1 MPKLSRPKSALT
13 NPLVEASS
21 HTPLQLYLGAALRLV
36 LLLVV
41 AFSLAGCALFRGERD
56 EVDVEKLR
64 LKYQE
69 GKMGAL
75 LEIIEIYEDPEQ
87 VRSVRIAAA
96 RALGESRHPKA
107 VDALARTVSDAEALE
122 IDMML
127 TAIEV
132 LARIPSNASARA
144 LTQALSTT
152 DAKLDSLRSA
162 LIKGLESIGSE
173 DYIHTLI
180 DLYQASRESHFRMQ
194 RMLTQALGGIG
205 DEKAIPVLMNIAA
218 DPEVELATRSLAIE
232 ILAEKRTPEIIAMF
246 ADMLGDPATNLQLRD
261 FALRAMG
268 DIKEERL
275 VLALLETYQLG
286 RQEYYSLLNTLL
298 TALGEFDDPVIKPT
312 MLEIALS
319 HDFPLSFRKQAITNL
334 ANFNDPSVLD
344 QVIPLLEDPE
354 NYHLRME
361 ISALAEALLPGPEGK
376 ELLRRAA
383 LKAAN
388 TWRGEQ

>member
-1 MPKLSRPKSALT
+1 MSAL
-13 NPLVEASS
+13 S
-21 HTPLQLYLGAALRLV
+21 YLKKPAIKFRSGPGGI
-36 LLLVV
+36 LLLLLLT
-41 AFSLAGCALFRGERD
+41 ALALGLTGCALFLGERD

-75 LEIIEIYEDPEQ
+75 LEIIQIYEDPEQ

-96 RALGESRHPKA
+96 RAMGESRHPKA
-107 VDALARTVSDAEALE
+107 IDALARTVSDAEALD

-127 TAIEV
+127 IAIDL
-132 LARIPSNASARA
+132 LAGVPSNASARA

-162 LIKGLESIGSE
+162 LIAGLESIGSE

-180 DLYQASRESHFRMQ
+180 DLYQVSRESHLRME
-194 RMLTQALGGIG
+194 RMLTRALGGIG

-218 DPEVELATRSLAIE
+218 DPQVELATRNAAIE
-232 ILAEKRTPEIIAMF
+232 FLAEKRTPEVIRMF
-246 ADMLGDPATNLQLRD
+246 ANMLGDPASNLQLRD

-268 DIKEERL
+268 EIKEERL

-298 TALGEFDDPVIKPT
+298 TALGEFDDPAIKPA

-319 HDFPLSFRKQAITNL
+319 DDFPLSFRKQAITNL
-334 ANFNDPSVLD
+334 ANFNDPTVLD
-344 QVIPLLEDPE
+344 RVIPLLENPA
-354 NYHLRME
+354 NYHLKAE

-376 ELLRRAA
+376 ERIRRAA
-383 LKAAN
+383 LKATK
-388 TWRGEQ
+388 TWEGEQ

>member
-1 MPKLSRPKSALT
+1 MLNLYHPKSLFSRTKPTAGGIPYYILLIVLAFCLT
-13 NPLVEASS
+13 
-21 HTPLQLYLGAALRLV
+21 
-36 LLLVV
+36 
-41 AFSLAGCALFRGERD
+41 GCALFRRARD

-64 LKYQE
+64 LQYQK

-75 LEIIEIYEDPEQ
+75 LEIITIYEDPEQ
-87 VRSVRIAAA
+87 ALSVRIAAA

-107 VDALARTVSDAEALE
+107 VDALARTVSNAEALD

-127 TAIEV
+127 ASIEV
-132 LARIPSNASARA
+132 LAQIPSNASARA

-162 LIKGLESIGSE
+162 LINGLETIGSE

-180 DLYQASRESHFRMQ
+180 DLYQASRESHLRMQ
-194 RMLTQALGGIG
+194 RMLTRALGSIG

-218 DPEVELATRSLAIE
+218 DPEVELATRSAAIE
-232 ILAEKRTPEIIAMF
+232 LLAEKRTPEVIAMF
-246 ADMLGDPATNLQLRD
+246 ANMLGDPGTNMQLRD

-298 TALGEFDDPVIKPT
+298 TALGEFDDPAIKPT

-319 HDFPLSFRKQAITNL
+319 EDFPLSFRKRAITNL
-334 ANFNDPSVLD
+334 ANFNDPTVLD
-344 QVIPLLEDPE
+344 PVIALLEDPE
-354 NYHLRME
+354 NYHLREE
-361 ISALAEALLPGPEGK
+361 ISTLTEALLPGAEGR

-383 LKAAN
+383 LKAAK
-388 TWRGEQ
+388 TWEGEQ

>member
-1 MPKLSRPKSALT
+1 MPALSHPGRPAVPPRP
-13 NPLVEASS
+13 NP
-21 HTPLQLYLGAALRLV
+21 GGILRLF
-36 LLLVV
+36 LLATL
-41 AFSLAGCALFRGERD
+41 ALSLAGCALFRGERD

-64 LKYQE
+64 LQYQE

-75 LEIIEIYEDPEQ
+75 LEIITIYEDLEQ
-87 VRSVRIAAA
+87 ARSVRIAAA

-107 VDALARTVSDAEALE
+107 VDALARTVSDAEALD

-152 DAKLDSLRSA
+152 DAKLDSLRTA
-162 LIKGLESIGSE
+162 LIIGLESIGSE
-173 DYIHTLI
+173 HYIHTLI
-180 DLYQASRESHFRMQ
+180 DLYQASRESHLRMQ

-232 ILAEKRTPEIIAMF
+232 ILAEKRTPEVIAMF
-246 ADMLGDPATNLQLRD
+246 ANMLGDPATNLQLRD

-319 HDFPLSFRKQAITNL
+319 DDFPLSFRKQAITNL
-334 ANFNDPSVLD
+334 ANFNDPTVLD

-354 NYHLRME
+354 NYHLKTE
-361 ISALAEALLPGPEGK
+361 ISALTEALLPGPEGK

-383 LKAAN
+383 LKAAK
-388 TWRGEQ
+388 TWEGEQ

>member
-1 MPKLSRPKSALT
+1 MLKLSRPKSVLT
-13 NPLVEASS
+13 NPLVRAYS
-21 HTPLQLYLGAALRLV
+21 HTPLQVYLGAALRLV

-41 AFSLAGCALFRGERD
+41 AFSLVGCALFRRDRD

-64 LKYQE
+64 LQYQE

-75 LEIIEIYEDPEQ
+75 LEIIEIYENPEQ
-87 VRSVRIAAA
+87 ALSVRIAAA

-107 VDALARTVSDAEALE
+107 VDALARTVGDAEALD

-132 LARIPSNASARA
+132 LASIPSNASARA

-162 LIKGLESIGSE
+162 LITGLESIGSE

-180 DLYQASRESHFRMQ
+180 DLYQASRESHLRME
-194 RMLTQALGGIG
+194 RMLTRALGGIG

-218 DPEVELATRSLAIE
+218 DPEVELATRNAAIE
-232 ILAEKRTPEIIAMF
+232 FLAEKRTPEVIRMF

-298 TALGEFDDPVIKPT
+298 AALGEFDDPTIKPT
-312 MLEIALS
+312 MLEIALAD
-319 HDFPLSFRKQAITNL
+319 DFPLNFRKQAITHL
-334 ANFNDPSVLD
+334 ANFNDPTVLD
-344 QVIPLLEDPE
+344 RIIPLLEDPE
-354 NYHLRME
+354 NYHLKAE

-376 ELLRRAA
+376 ERIRRAA
-383 LKAAN
+383 LKATK
-388 TWRGEQ
+388 TWEGEQ

>member
-1 MPKLSRPKSALT
+1 MSALSY
-13 NPLVEASS
+13 PRKPAIKFRPGPSGIL
-21 HTPLQLYLGAALRLV
+21 HLLLLAALAL
-36 LLLVV
+36 
-41 AFSLAGCALFRGERD
+41 SLTGCALFLGERD

-69 GKMGAL
+69 GNMGAL
-75 LEIIEIYEDPEQ
+75 LEIIQIYEDPEQ

-96 RALGESRHPKA
+96 RAMGESRHPKA
-107 VDALARTVSDAEALE
+107 IDALARTVSDAEALDIE
-122 IDMML
+122 MML
-127 TAIEV
+127 TAIDV
-132 LARIPSNASARA
+132 LARIPSNASASA

-162 LIKGLESIGSE
+162 LITGLESIGSE

-180 DLYQASRESHFRMQ
+180 DLYQVSRESHLRMQ
-194 RMLTQALGGIG
+194 RMLTRALGGIG

-218 DPEVELATRSLAIE
+218 DPQVELATRNAAIE
-232 ILAEKRTPEIIAMF
+232 FLAEKRTPEVIRMF

-268 DIKEERL
+268 EIKEERL

-312 MLEIALS
+312 MLEITLS
-319 HDFPLSFRKQAITNL
+319 DNFPLSFRKQAITNL
-334 ANFNDPSVLD
+334 ANFNDPTVLD
-344 QVIPLLEDPE
+344 RVIPLLENPA
-354 NYHLRME
+354 NYHLKAE
-361 ISALAEALLPGPEGK
+361 ISVLTEALLPGPEGK
-376 ELLRRAA
+376 ERIRRAA
-383 LKAAN
+383 LKATK
-388 TWRGEQ
+388 TWEGEQ

>member
-1 MPKLSRPKSALT
+1 MLKKPDPCSFPVNHKPDWRGILHLAL
-13 NPLVEASS
+13 
-21 HTPLQLYLGAALRLV
+21 LGV
-36 LLLVV
+36 LL
-41 AFSLAGCALFRGERD
+41 FSITGCALFRRAKD

-64 LKYQE
+64 LQYQK

-87 VRSVRIAAA
+87 ALSVRIAAA
-96 RALGESRHPKA
+96 QALGESRHPKA
-107 VDALARTVSDAEALE
+107 VDALARTVSNAEALD

-127 TAIEV
+127 AAIEV
-132 LARIPSNASARA
+132 LARIPSNESARA
-144 LTQALSTT
+144 LTRALSTT
-152 DAKLDSLRSA
+152 DAKLDSLRTA

-180 DLYQASRESHFRMQ
+180 DLYQASRESHLRMQ
-194 RMLTQALGGIG
+194 RMLTRALGSIG

-218 DPEVELATRSLAIE
+218 DPEVEPATRSAAIE
-232 ILAEKRTPEIIAMF
+232 ILAGKRTPEIISMF
-246 ADMLGDPATNLQLRD
+246 ADMLGDPTTNLQLRD
-261 FALRAMG
+261 FALRSMG
-268 DIKEERL
+268 EIKEERL

-319 HDFPLSFRKQAITNL
+319 DDFPLTFRKRAITNL
-334 ANFNDPSVLD
+334 ANFNDPTVLE

-354 NYHLRME
+354 NYHLRAE
-361 ISALAEALLPGPEGK
+361 IQALTEALLPGAEGW
-376 ELLRRAA
+376 ERLRRAA
-383 LKAAN
+383 LKAAK
-388 TWRGEQ
+388 TWEGEQ

>member
-1 MPKLSRPKSALT
+1 MSALSYPRKPT
-13 NPLVEASS
+13 VKFRSGPGGILR
-21 HTPLQLYLGAALRLV
+21 LLLLAALAL
-36 LLLVV
+36 
-41 AFSLAGCALFRGERD
+41 SLTGCALFLGERD

-75 LEIIEIYEDPEQ
+75 LEIIQIYEDPEQ
-87 VRSVRIAAA
+87 VRSVRLAAA
-96 RALGESRHPKA
+96 RAMGESRHPKA
-107 VDALARTVSDAEALE
+107 IDALARTVSDAEALD

-127 TAIEV
+127 TAIDL
-132 LARIPSNASARA
+132 LAGVPSNASARA

-162 LIKGLESIGSE
+162 LITGLESIGSE

-180 DLYQASRESHFRMQ
+180 DLYQVSRESHLRME
-194 RMLTQALGGIG
+194 RMLTRALGGIG

-218 DPEVELATRSLAIE
+218 DPEVELATRNAAIE
-232 ILAEKRTPEIIAMF
+232 FLAEKRTPEVIRMF
-246 ADMLGDPATNLQLRD
+246 ADMLGDPASNLQLRD

-268 DIKEERL
+268 EIKEERL

-298 TALGEFDDPVIKPT
+298 TALGEFDDPAIKPA

-319 HDFPLSFRKQAITNL
+319 DDFPLSFRKQAITNL
-334 ANFNDPSVLD
+334 ANFNDPTVLD
-344 QVIPLLEDPE
+344 RVIPLLEKPE
-354 NYHLRME
+354 NYYLKAE
-361 ISALAEALLPGPEGK
+361 ISALAEALLPGPEGR
-376 ELLRRAA
+376 ERIRRAA
-383 LKAAN
+383 LKATK
-388 TWRGEQ
+388 TWEGEQ

>member
-1 MPKLSRPKSALT
+1 
-13 NPLVEASS
+13 
-21 HTPLQLYLGAALRLV
+21 
-36 LLLVV
+36 
-41 AFSLAGCALFRGERD
+41 
-56 EVDVEKLR
+56 
-64 LKYQE
+64 
-69 GKMGAL
+69 
-75 LEIIEIYEDPEQ
+75 
-87 VRSVRIAAA
+87 
-96 RALGESRHPKA
+96 
-107 VDALARTVSDAEALE
+107 
-122 IDMML
+122 
-127 TAIEV
+127 
-132 LARIPSNASARA
+132 
-144 LTQALSTT
+144 
-152 DAKLDSLRSA
+152 
-162 LIKGLESIGSE
+162 
-173 DYIHTLI
+173 
-180 DLYQASRESHFRMQ
+180 LYQASRESHFRMQ

-218 DPEVELATRSLAIE
+218 DPEVELATRNVAIE

-319 HDFPLSFRKQAITNL
+319 HDFPLSFRKQAVTNL
-334 ANFNDPSVLD
+334 ANFNDPTVLD
-344 QVIPLLEDPE
+344 QVIPLLEEAE

-383 LKAAN
+383 LRAAK
-388 TWRGEQ
+388 TWEGEQ

>member
-1 MPKLSRPKSALT
+1 MSAL
-13 NPLVEASS
+13 S
-21 HTPLQLYLGAALRLV
+21 YLKKPAIKFRPGPGGILH
-36 LLLVV
+36 LLLLT
-41 AFSLAGCALFRGERD
+41 ALALSLTGCALFLGERD

-75 LEIIEIYEDPEQ
+75 LEIIDIYEDPEQ

-96 RALGESRHPKA
+96 RAMGESRHPKA
-107 VDALARTVSDAEALE
+107 IDALARTVSDAEALD

-127 TAIEV
+127 IAIDL
-132 LARIPSNASARA
+132 LAGVPSNASARA

-162 LIKGLESIGSE
+162 LIAGLESIGSE

-180 DLYQASRESHFRMQ
+180 DLYQVSRESHLRME
-194 RMLTQALGGIG
+194 RMLTRALGGIG

-218 DPEVELATRSLAIE
+218 DPQVELATRNAAIE
-232 ILAEKRTPEIIAMF
+232 FLAEKRTPEVIRMF
-246 ADMLGDPATNLQLRD
+246 ADMLGDPASNLQLRD

-268 DIKEERL
+268 EIKEERL

-319 HDFPLSFRKQAITNL
+319 DDFPLSFRKQAITNL
-334 ANFNDPSVLD
+334 ANFNDPTVLD
-344 QVIPLLEDPE
+344 RVIPLLENPA
-354 NYHLRME
+354 NYHLKAE
-361 ISALAEALLPGPEGK
+361 ISALAEALLPGPEGR
-376 ELLRRAA
+376 ERIRRAA
-383 LKAAN
+383 LKATK
-388 TWRGEQ
+388 TWEGEQ